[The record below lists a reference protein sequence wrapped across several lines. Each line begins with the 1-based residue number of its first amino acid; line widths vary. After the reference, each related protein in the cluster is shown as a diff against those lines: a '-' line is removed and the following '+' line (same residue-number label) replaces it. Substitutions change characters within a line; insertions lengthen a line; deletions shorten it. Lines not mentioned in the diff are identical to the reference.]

1 MIAACEAADLA
12 PARGEIRRPTGRR
25 RLPRPY
31 LWPLRPL
38 SFGGGAWLYAARSLC
53 CGYRELHHTLGVTRG
68 VLIQPSVYGFDNRC
82 ITDALKQLGPSYLG
96 VAVPSPDCA
105 DGELDELHEAGVRGV
120 RFNIVFGG
128 GAALMDAE
136 LMAGRIG
143 RLGWHLQFL
152 IDVSKVPNLWDLV
165 RRLLVPVVID
175 HMGHVPAAT
184 GLHHKGFLDLV
195 ELVKR
200 GECWVKLS
208 GSYRISSEPRPPY
221 RDVVEVAQTL
231 ISARTSQCLWAT
243 DWPHP
248 HIPMPMP
255 NDGDLLDQLQTWAPD
270 PETIRRILVDNPNA
284 SLVSLEEPRASA
296 L

>member
-1 MIAACEAADLA
+1 MSAACEAADPHPRSPKFSVAPGAVDCHAHIFGPHGRYPLA
-12 PARGEIRRPTGRR
+12 AARGYTPPEASI
-25 RLPRPY
+25 
-31 LWPLRPL
+31 
-38 SFGGGAWLYAARSLC
+38 AA
-53 CGYRELHHTLGVTRG
+53 YRELHHALGVMRG

-82 ITDALKQLGPSYLG
+82 MTDALKELGPSYLG
-96 VAVPSPDCA
+96 VAVPSPDCS
-105 DGELDELHEAGVRGV
+105 DRELDDLHEAGVRGV

-136 LMAGRIG
+136 RMAGRIR

-152 IDVSKVPNLWDLV
+152 IDVSKVPNLKDLV
-165 RRLLVPVVID
+165 RRLPVPVVID

-184 GLHHKGFLDLV
+184 ALHHKGFLDLV
-195 ELVKR
+195 ELVER

-248 HIPMPMP
+248 QIPVPMP

-270 PETIRRILVDNPNA
+270 PETIRRILVDNPNRFYGFA
-284 SLVSLEEPRASA
+284 
-296 L
+296 